1 MTLAEAN
8 PSQPSTVSALDE
20 LVLSQSFE
28 EEAPRGKRWGKW
40 VALVVLVL
48 AVGGAVAF
56 AATLLP
62 GWRGARDEGL
72 GLTHEVKRGD
82 LLITVTEDG
91 NVESASNVD
100 VKCEV
105 AGGSKI
111 LWITPDGTQARQG
124 DELVRLDSSTIEDQA
139 NAQKIVFEKAQAAKI
154 QSEKEHSA
162 ARIAVQEYEEGTYL
176 KEMQTLEAN
185 IKVAM
190 ENLRSAENMLGY
202 TERMARK
209 GYVTSLQLDSQ
220 VFAVARAKLDLAS
233 AETAKNVLGK
243 FTKPKMMEDLTAKR
257 DSAEAKMRSDKTAF
271 ELEEARLKR
280 LNAQL
285 ASCLIKAPRDGM
297 VVYANETGHS
307 RMGQQSVTIEEGAAV
322 RERQSIIRLPD
333 LTQMQVKVTVH
344 ESKVESLKPGM
355 RARIRIQDR
364 DYGGQVYSV
373 ANQPEPSSFFSA
385 AVKEYAT
392 IVKIDGT
399 DPGLRPGMTASVE
412 ILVAHLKDVITLPLQ
427 AIVDQGGK
435 LYCWVATP
443 TGPERR
449 PIVLGSNSKQAAE
462 IREGLSQGEEVLLNP
477 RAVVAES
484 REDVQTLEPV
494 EKVAKSFGTTLPMK
508 PGSANGPPKGLPGE
522 KGSPG
527 DKGPDGKK
535 SGKRGGGRG
544 GPGDIMQFDK
554 DKDGKVSK
562 EEAPERMRDF
572 FDMIDTN
579 KDGFITAAE
588 AAEARRQMEQK
599 MKAAGAMPDGPG
611 GPPGGPRPGN

>member
-1 MTLAEAN
+1 
-8 PSQPSTVSALDE
+8 
-20 LVLSQSFE
+20 
-28 EEAPRGKRWGKW
+28 
-40 VALVVLVL
+40 
-48 AVGGAVAF
+48 
-56 AATLLP
+56 
-62 GWRGARDEGL
+62 
-72 GLTHEVKRGD
+72 
-82 LLITVTEDG
+82 
-91 NVESASNVD
+91 
-100 VKCEV
+100 
-105 AGGSKI
+105 
-111 LWITPDGTQARQG
+111 
-124 DELVRLDSSTIEDQA
+124 VRLDSSSIEDQA
-139 NAQKIVFEKAQAAKI
+139 NQQKIAFEKAQAAKI

-599 MKAAGAMPDGPG
+599 MKAAGGMPGGPG
-611 GPPGGPRPGN
+611 GPPPGN